1 MKQLFTFVAISSI
14 FYSSFALGQGIC
26 NPDGNV
32 ILFCNYD
39 GGTLNINI
47 DEDIPDIRIGLCS
60 YEPLTVN
67 FSGTYAGNVTQVL
80 WAGYTIDGTSV
91 SGVDAGIVDLL
102 QYPAATVQD
111 PDGNQFIICA
121 YECDLDYV
129 PGGCNTVDQA
139 TDYFLT
145 TLDGFLR
152 FSQFQYGVWSGSYN
166 ISEGGNCCVGTEC
179 SIDITANNDLVVCEG
194 DTILL
199 SASGADTYS
208 WLLDEDEIPCDE
220 PCNEV
225 LVIAASD
232 VSYTVTGTDTEGCF
246 GTEQIN
252 ITVNESPDVDLVLN
266 GGSLYVYGGSEYA
279 WYQDGVLI
287 SGASGGVITPEENGV
302 YSVFA
307 TDVNGCSAWS
317 NEVEVLLDDVIDPF
331 IESLIFYPNPTKDN
345 LTILGLTEG
354 FYTFTFENNLGQIV
368 LLFNQ
373 FYTSEKLLD
382 ISEIPNGLY
391 HMRIA
396 GIQGA
401 FFQARLLKQ

>member
-14 FYSSFALGQGIC
+14 FYSSLALGQGIC

-47 DEDIPDIRIGLCS
+47 DENVPDIRIGLCS

-67 FSGTYAGNVTQVL
+67 ISGTYAGNVTQVL

-111 PDGNQFIICA
+111 PDGNQFIVCA

-139 TDYFLT
+139 SDYFLT
-145 TLDGFLR
+145 NLDGFLR
-152 FSQFQYGVWSGSYN
+152 FSYFQYGIWGGTYT

-179 SIDITANNDLVVCEG
+179 AIDITANNDLIVCEG
-194 DTILL
+194 DTIVL
-199 SASGADTYS
+199 SATGADSYS
-208 WLLDEDEIPCDE
+208 WVMGEEEILCDA
-220 PCNEV
+220 PCNEILV
-225 LVIAASD
+225 LANAD
-232 VSYTVTGTDTEGCF
+232 VTYTVTGTDSEGCF
-246 GTEQIN
+246 GTEEIN
-252 ITVNESPDVDLVLN
+252 ITVNETPDVDLVFN
-266 GGSLYVYGGSEYA
+266 GGSLYVYGGSEYT

-302 YSVFA
+302 YSVFG
-307 TDVNGCSAWS
+307 TDENGCSSWS
-317 NEVEVLLDDVIDPF
+317 NEVEVILDDIRELSKPN
-331 IESLIFYPNPTKDN
+331 LTLLPNPSN
-345 LTILGLTEG
+345 GIFQIQGISEG
-354 FYTFTFENNLGQIV
+354 TFNWKVVNSMGSVIKNENNQNNRSIDLSR
-368 LLFNQ
+368 L
-373 FYTSEKLLD
+373 E
-382 ISEIPNGLY
+382 NGLY
-391 HMRIA
+391 RII
-396 GIQGA
+396 IQQGSFISEA
-401 FFQARLLKQ
+401 PFIIQK